1 MTEKKTHSQRNAEQA
16 KSVGYKYQKKW
27 NAEHIKHIGVNINM
41 DTCADVLEKWKSLD
55 NKAERF
61 VEWVRSLE

>member
-1 MTEKKTHSQRNAEQA
+1 MSEGKTHSQKNVEQA
-16 KSVGYKYQKKW
+16 RANGYKYQKKW
-27 NAEHIKHIGVNINM
+27 NAQHMKHIGININI

-61 VEWVRSLE
+61 VEWVRSL